1 MKRILKISLALV
13 FIAIVLLLN
22 YNISYADSEY
32 GIISTIT
39 SSIQNGGEVKAG
51 EEITYTIK
59 LKNSSDYN
67 FILPALS
74 TSLPEGT
81 TFVKAITQNAY
92 SNNNV
97 FEEDGILV
105 FFSDTLYPNEE
116 RTFYI
121 TVKVNDDYKGEINY
135 AFDDLENK
143 QEYGLLMY
151 CMHCPKNK
159 VDGSVIEDFFENKVN
174 VKIPFFSN
182 QPMGDFAVVEVID
195 NKQTHKVISMEEQE
209 NKIKEEEAEAKKKAT
224 EEAKKKA
231 AEEEAKKKAEEEAV
245 AKKKAEEEATAKK
258 KAEEEAKKAEQ
269 EKPVVKETKP
279 TQLPKTGNE
288 VDIVVVLFGTIMIMA
303 GTVLLI
309 KQK

>member
-1 MKRILKISLALV
+1 
-13 FIAIVLLLN
+13 
-22 YNISYADSEY
+22 
-32 GIISTIT
+32 
-39 SSIQNGGEVKAG
+39 
-51 EEITYTIK
+51 
-59 LKNSSDYN
+59 
-67 FILPALS
+67 
-74 TSLPEGT
+74 
-81 TFVKAITQNAY
+81 
-92 SNNNV
+92 
-97 FEEDGILV
+97 
-105 FFSDTLYPNEE
+105 
-116 RTFYI
+116 
-121 TVKVNDDYKGEINY
+121 
-135 AFDDLENK
+135 
-143 QEYGLLMY
+143 MY

-231 AEEEAKKKAEEEAV
+231 AEEEAKKKAEEEA
-245 AKKKAEEEATAKK
+245 TAKK

>member
-1 MKRILKISLALV
+1 MKKSKKICIMLFS
-13 FIAIVLLLN
+13 IAIILLLN
-22 YNISYADSEY
+22 KTISYADSEY

-67 FILPALS
+67 FILPAIS

-81 TFVKAITQNAY
+81 TFVKASTQNAY
-92 SNNNV
+92 SNKNV
-97 FEEDGILV
+97 FEEDGVLV

-121 TVKVNDDYKGEINY
+121 TVKVKDDYKGEINY
-135 AFDDLENK
+135 AFDDLENN

-209 NKIKEEEAEAKKKAT
+209 NKAKEEEAEAKKKAE
-224 EEAKKKA
+224 EEAA
-231 AEEEAKKKAEEEAV
+231 AKKKAEEEEKVKNKSEEDATET
-245 AKKKAEEEATAKK
+245 KNKEEEA
-258 KAEEEAKKAEQ
+258 
-269 EKPVVKETKP
+269 KPVVKETKP
-279 TQLPKTGNE
+279 IQLPKTGNE
-288 VDIVVVLFGTIMIMA
+288 INIIAVFCGILMIMT
-303 GTVLLI
+303 GIGLFI
-309 KQK
+309 KE